1 MHEAGHGETVERL
14 RALNGVAAR
23 DDRAGLIGLVV
34 AAAQNILH
42 GLLRHAG
49 RETHDIER
57 ELRLAAHG
65 VYVAQRVRRRDLAE
79 KERIVHNGREKVGR
93 LHERGIFVEYINA
106 RIVALVVADD
116 EAGVGMRPEAV
127 EQPRERAG
135 ADLRAAACARGE
147 LCQLY
152 FGFHGKNV
160 LSGRAVLYERH
171 EICVYYSIN
180 LYPVQKTL
188 VFCGF
193 IRYNDRSIYITLHR
207 EV

>member
-14 RALNGVAAR
+14 RALDGMTAR

-79 KERIVHNGREKVGR
+79 QERIVHDGREKIGR
-93 LHERGIFVEYINA
+93 LYERGIFVEHINA

-116 EAGVGMRPEAV
+116 EAGVGMCPEAV

-147 LCQLY
+147 LC
-152 FGFHGKNV
+152 
-160 LSGRAVLYERH
+160 
-171 EICVYYSIN
+171 
-180 LYPVQKTL
+180 
-188 VFCGF
+188 
-193 IRYNDRSIYITLHR
+193 
-207 EV
+207 